1 MVPVSFQE
9 ERNDDNRGSAGYYPD
24 KRTDHASGEAG
35 LFSLNSATKKGHV
48 KKPFPLLNMH

>member
-1 MVPVSFQE
+1 MVPVSSQE
-9 ERNDDNRGSAGYYPD
+9 ERNDDNRGSAGYYQD